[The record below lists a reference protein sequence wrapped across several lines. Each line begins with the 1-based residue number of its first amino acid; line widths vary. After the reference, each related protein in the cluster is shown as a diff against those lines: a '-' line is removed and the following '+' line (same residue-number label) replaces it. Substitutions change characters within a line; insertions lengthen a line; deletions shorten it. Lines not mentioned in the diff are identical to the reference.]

1 MPKITMSLFGELA
14 LLPYPAMIGA
24 SESIEYLTE
33 IIESHDGTEQ
43 RQQLRSLPRQTLS
56 YSYPITK
63 DRMAAAFNM
72 QYGAIAKNWAVP
84 LWAEGQ
90 DIAQVLAHE
99 TSIACDTTIHDLRPN
114 SLALLRSN
122 DTVWQIIEIS
132 TITATSISVSN
143 DLKYQQNARLYP
155 VRIGWTNDPIE
166 RKVNGV
172 FVNSSMKFKIDDL
185 REVAEIVPGQ
195 YLGDDIY
202 FACPLLG
209 GDSLGRSLQQ
219 RIDILDQSL
228 GVIARRTPWS
238 NARYSTPLYSLLKS
252 KQEIYEYR
260 TFLSRCQGKFRA
272 FWMPSFEFNM
282 SVMSVGTVSNTVLI
296 KPDSYLDY
304 APRTHIAIKTND
316 GTYHTNTITASSVV
330 AGGLIQL
337 TLTTALN
344 IDASTIQKISYLGLY
359 RLDTDSID
367 LIFIGKNMAQTQVN
381 IIELKA

>member
-1 MPKITMSLFGELA
+1 MPKITTTLFGDLA
-14 LLPYPAMIGA
+14 LLPYPAMINA
-24 SESIEYLTE
+24 VENIEYFTE
-33 IIESHDGTEQ
+33 IIKSHDGTEQ
-43 RQQLRSLPRQTLS
+43 RQLLRSLPRTTLS
-56 YSYPITK
+56 YTYPITK
-63 DRMAAAFNM
+63 DRMAATFNM

-99 TSIACDTTIHDLRPN
+99 TSIACDTTIYDLRPN
-114 SLALLRSN
+114 SLALLRSS

-155 VRIGWTNDPIE
+155 VRIGWTNDPI
-166 RKVNGV
+166 RRNVNGV
-172 FVNSSMKFKIDDL
+172 FVSSSMKYKIDDL
-185 REVAEIVPGQ
+185 REVAEIVPAQ

-202 FACPLLG
+202 FTCPLLG
-209 GDSLGRSLQQ
+209 GESLGRSLQQ
-219 RIDILDQSL
+219 RIDVLDQGL

-252 KQEIYEYR
+252 KQEIFDYR
-260 TFLSRCQGKFRA
+260 AFLSRCDGKFRA

-282 SVMSVGTVSNTVLI
+282 RVMSVGTVSNTLLI
-296 KPDSYLDY
+296 KSDAYLDY
-304 APRTHIAIKTND
+304 TPRTHIAIKTSD
-316 GTYHTNTITASSVV
+316 GVYHTNTITDLSVV

-337 TLTTALN
+337 TLTTQLN

-367 LIFIGKNMAQTQVN
+367 LTFIGKNMAQTQVN